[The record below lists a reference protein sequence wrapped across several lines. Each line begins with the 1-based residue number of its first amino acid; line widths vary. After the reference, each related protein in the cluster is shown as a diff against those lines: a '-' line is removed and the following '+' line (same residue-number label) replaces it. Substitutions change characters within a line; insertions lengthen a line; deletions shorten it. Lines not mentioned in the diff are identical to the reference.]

1 MHNAS
6 KKRGHDASTK
16 GSDMRRKS
24 KTSPAED
31 ILELVA
37 QLPWW
42 GGIALAL
49 TSYLVLHAL
58 AAPDP
63 IQAPQPGQMAG
74 FIVRA
79 YWKGLANVGQYLA
92 PLLCLFGAAASALR
106 RRHRRQLAS
115 QVVQSDAA
123 TALDGMSWRE
133 FELLVGE
140 AFRLQG
146 YKVLE
151 LGGAGPDGG
160 VDLML
165 MRGKEKFL
173 VQCKQWKAFKVGVA
187 VVRELY
193 GAMAASGAAG
203 GFVVTAGRFTDDAIA
218 FANGRNVKL
227 VDGPRLFGLL
237 KQARAVLAT
246 TPCRQAAT
254 PGPAAQPTI
263 SPACPACGAAMVQRT
278 ARRGANA
285 GAAFW
290 GCASYPACKGTR
302 PMS

>member
-1 MHNAS
+1 MS
-6 KKRGHDASTK
+6 RKK
-16 GSDMRRKS
+16 
-24 KTSPAED
+24 KTSTAED

-37 QLPWW
+37 LLPWW
-42 GGIALAL
+42 GGVALAL
-49 TSYLVLHAL
+49 VSYLVLHAL

-74 FIVRA
+74 FAIRA
-79 YWKGLANVGQYLA
+79 LWKGLANAGQYVV

-106 RRHRRQLAS
+106 RRHRSQLAS
-115 QVVQSDAA
+115 QVARSDAA
-123 TALDGMSWRE
+123 GALDGMSWRE

-151 LGGAGPDGG
+151 LGGSGPDGG
-160 VDLML
+160 VDLVL

-193 GAMAASGAAG
+193 GAMAANGAAG
-203 GFVVTAGRFTDDAIA
+203 GFVVTSGRFTEDAVA
-218 FANGRNVKL
+218 FANGRNVRL
-227 VDGPRLFGLL
+227 VDGPKLLGLL
-237 KQARAVLAT
+237 QQARSA
-246 TPCRQAAT
+246 QAAT
-254 PGPAAQPTI
+254 PRQEAATPRAAPPMDAT
-263 SPACPACGAAMVQRT
+263 PACPSCGAAMVRRT
-278 ARRGANA
+278 AKRGANV

-290 GCASYPACKGTR
+290 GCASYPACKGVR
-302 PMS
+302 SIA

>member
-1 MHNAS
+1 MR
-6 KKRGHDASTK
+6 KR
-16 GSDMRRKS
+16 R

-31 ILELVA
+31 LLDLVA
-37 QLPWW
+37 LLPWW
-42 GGIALAL
+42 GGVALAL
-49 TSYLVLHAL
+49 VSYVVLHAL

-63 IQAPQPGQMAG
+63 IQAPQPGQMGG
-74 FIVRA
+74 FIFHSF
-79 YWKGLANVGQYLA
+79 WKVLANAGQYLV
-92 PLLCLFGAAASALR
+92 PLLCLFGAAASALGR
-106 RRHRRQLAS
+106 RRRRELAS
-115 QVVQSDAA
+115 QVIQSDAA

-151 LGGAGPDGG
+151 LGGSGPDGG
-160 VDLML
+160 VDLVL

-193 GAMAASGAAG
+193 GVMAASGAAG
-203 GFVVTAGRFTDDAIA
+203 GFVVTSGRFTDEAIA
-218 FANGRNVKL
+218 FADGRHLQL

-237 KQARAVLAT
+237 QQARSALAT
-246 TPCRQAAT
+246 KPRQASA
-254 PGPAAQPTI
+254 GPATTQKTEAT
-263 SPACPACGAAMVQRT
+263 PACPSCGAAMVPRT
-278 ARRGANA
+278 AKRGAHA

-290 GCASYPACKGTR
+290 GCASYPACKATR
-302 PMS
+302 PMP